1 MLINYRFA
9 YILFPQKYND
19 FRDRGLLL
27 TRKLLIQVFVMVKL
41 SDHLESLQSQIMTW
55 LTVMEYLCH
64 KWPRICSVFR
74 YHNPILSFYTVYHST
89 GNKNN
94 TMGIFSEA
102 ETAFPSRASE
112 ICLVVFVLFN
122 L

>member
-9 YILFPQKYND
+9 YIRFPQKYND

-41 SDHLESLQSQIMTW
+41 SDHLESLVSIMTW

-74 YHNPILSFYTVYHST
+74 NHNPILSFFLYGVPHDW
-89 GNKNN
+89 
-94 TMGIFSEA
+94 
-102 ETAFPSRASE
+102 
-112 ICLVVFVLFN
+112 
-122 L
+122 